1 MCAVCFSGYYIP
13 QRTPRV
19 YIYIHY
25 IIYIHIYIVH
35 STFTILM
42 IKCLRFGVADVGS
55 SERKSFDF
63 KDILSPA
70 GMDDDD
76 DDDDDDDLP
85 FVE

>member
-1 MCAVCFSGYYIP
+1 
-13 QRTPRV
+13 
-19 YIYIHY
+19 
-25 IIYIHIYIVH
+25 
-35 STFTILM
+35 M

-55 SERKSFDF
+55 SERKSFDY

>member
-1 MCAVCFSGYYIP
+1 
-13 QRTPRV
+13 
-19 YIYIHY
+19 
-25 IIYIHIYIVH
+25 
-35 STFTILM
+35 M

-76 DDDDDDDLP
+76 DDDDDDLP
-85 FVE
+85 FVEWKWRRMFTQCLFK